1 VPFSIRLTTAHLQD
15 ANFPAICVMSGDPA
29 QTVSYVGPT
38 GAPLPLSP
46 TSAKRL
52 KILPRLGYWLLGV
65 AVMFVVSAFAVPFP
79 PGVRYWLDG
88 ILNFVGMASFL
99 VGGSALYMHLTTR
112 PQITVVGPT
121 PDQPGVQTIELRNA
135 HPVFVAALQQYLN
148 QGGVAVSSASVSPQP
163 DEPK

>member
-1 VPFSIRLTTAHLQD
+1 
-15 ANFPAICVMSGDPA
+15 
-29 QTVSYVGPT
+29 
-38 GAPLPLSP
+38 
-46 TSAKRL
+46 
-52 KILPRLGYWLLGV
+52 
-65 AVMFVVSAFAVPFP
+65 VSAFAVPFP